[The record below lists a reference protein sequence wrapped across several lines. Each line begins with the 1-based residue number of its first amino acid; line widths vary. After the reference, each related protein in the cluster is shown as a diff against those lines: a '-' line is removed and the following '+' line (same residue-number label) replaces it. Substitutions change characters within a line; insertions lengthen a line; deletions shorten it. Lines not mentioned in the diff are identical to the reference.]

1 MEGVIEDYPTTL
13 TTFETVQNRDD
24 GTTET
29 ITRRVLTRI
38 TDPIHTHVRF
48 RGTENQDQLQNIQPE
63 ERVETID
70 EEGNITTTI
79 RRQTPT

>member
-1 MEGVIEDYPTTL
+1 LEGVIGDYPTTL
-13 TTFETVQNRDD
+13 TTYETIQRGDD
-24 GTTET
+24 GSTET

-38 TDPIHTHVRF
+38 TDPVHTHVRF
-48 RGTENQDQLQNIQPE
+48 SGTENQDQLRNIQPE
-63 ERVETID
+63 ERVESVD